1 MRMIRFVVVAVA
13 LVAIA
18 GASVRAQAPAP
29 PRPPQTFAAY
39 LQGQYATLK
48 GNLTG
53 SADKMPAEHFSFR
66 PTPEVMTYSELLA
79 HVIDTQLFYC
89 NAVKGGPSPGAGR
102 DFKQMTDKAAI
113 TQIVKDAF
121 AYCDVVFA
129 GLTDAS
135 AMEMITVGVAPNQRQ
150 AARANQ
156 LTMVVVHGN
165 EHYGNLVTYMRIK
178 GIVPPSSTPQ
188 AR

>member
-1 MRMIRFVVVAVA
+1 MKTTRTLVLAAAMLIMAVSYA
-13 LVAIA
+13 A
-18 GASVRAQAPAP
+18 AQAPAA

-53 SADKMPAEHFSFR
+53 SADKMPAEHFGFR

-121 AYCDVVFA
+121 A
-129 GLTDAS
+129 
-135 AMEMITVGVAPNQRQ
+135 
-150 AARANQ
+150 
-156 LTMVVVHGN
+156 
-165 EHYGNLVTYMRIK
+165 
-178 GIVPPSSTPQ
+178 
-188 AR
+188 